1 MSFTR
6 FVEVGRICLVNYGP
20 EEGKL
25 ATIIEIVDQNKCVI
39 EGPAEV
45 TGVERQMIPYSRI
58 HLTDFKVDLYRNAK
72 TKDIKKA
79 WKEGD
84 ILAKWEK
91 SSWAKKL
98 ASKSKRAALSD
109 FGRFKVMVARKKKSE
124 ILAKA
129 VKKLEA

>member
-91 SSWAKKL
+91 KYWAKKL

>member
-91 SSWAKKL
+91 K
-98 ASKSKRAALSD
+98 
-109 FGRFKVMVARKKKSE
+109 
-124 ILAKA
+124 
-129 VKKLEA
+129 